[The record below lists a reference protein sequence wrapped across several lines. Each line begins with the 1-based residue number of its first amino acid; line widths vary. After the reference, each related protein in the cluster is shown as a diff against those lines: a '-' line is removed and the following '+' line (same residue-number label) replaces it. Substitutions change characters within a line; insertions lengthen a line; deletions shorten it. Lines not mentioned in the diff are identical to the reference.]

1 MTPNGRSVSPNGRS
15 ASPNGRSVSPNR
27 HLNTVTKRNKPNK
40 KQEYAK
46 VQATRNV
53 KPQRRWQKPSV
64 SKDCNQPPVV
74 HKGVCQEFT

>member
-1 MTPNGRSVSPNGRS
+1 MTPNGRS
-15 ASPNGRSVSPNR
+15 ASPNR

-40 KQEYAK
+40 KQKYAK

-64 SKDCNQPPVV
+64 SKDCNQPPVG